1 MFKHAMIFI
10 LISLQAVAS
19 SDGIA
24 SSCVQL
30 KTSLSDQKIPWA
42 QQFNSDSQHSHSH
55 EDDSFHIKWSGAEHL
70 QLGDLG
76 FQKACERNSVQAES
90 FCLLNGIYRND
101 GRIAFSYGELLALGD
116 FYLKVDDAYFERS
129 RKHSIGKIFQCID
142 KEGRVHAEQ
151 ENNPEV
157 EYPDCTWVNVLYGG
171 DYLSVVMKNYDHFAW
186 DNVKAYVKHH
196 ERALFYAQAAGKA
209 YRSGR
214 TELALKVLNKALFI
228 NAFAD
233 HYLTDSFPAGHLRV
247 PRKDLKNWAKKN
259 TNRFLGS
266 FIGDGLGMLMHD
278 HEGKDLN
285 GNEVGLVVQNSLGV
299 KWRTGS
305 DTHLNTCATEED
317 AKIAMPLTAVELS
330 VNEILKAFL
339 YNELPES
346 SFEALWYV
354 PFPDNQGLL
363 KKWQSILN
371 TENSNKLL
379 EDMRSELPLPVKLI
393 LKKRYIRR
401 MIKNLPKILDQFENR
416 IAKELTENPQLQRR
430 IPGLFQQK
438 LNR

>member
-1 MFKHAMIFI
+1 MFKRVMIFFI
-10 LISLQAVAS
+10 LSLQAVAS

-24 SSCVQL
+24 SSCVQI
-30 KTSLSDQKIPWA
+30 KTSLNNQRIPWA
-42 QQFNSDSQHSHSH
+42 QQVHNKAQHKPTKNDFN
-55 EDDSFHIKWSGAEHL
+55 IMWSGAEHL

-76 FQKACERNSVQAES
+76 FQKACEKNSVQNES

-101 GRIAFSYGELLALGD
+101 RKIAFSYGELLALGD
-116 FYLKVDDAYFERS
+116 FYLKVDDAYFENS
-129 RKHSIGKIFQCID
+129 RKHSIGEIFQCID

-151 ENNPEV
+151 KSNPELK
-157 EYPDCTWVNVLYGG
+157 YPDCTWVNVLYGG

-196 ERALFYAQAAGKA
+196 ERALFYAQAAGRS

-214 TELALKVLNKALFI
+214 TELALKILNKALFI

-247 PRKDLKNWAKKN
+247 PRKDLKDWAKDN
-259 TNRFLGS
+259 TSRLLGS

-278 HEGKDLN
+278 YEGKDEY

-317 AKIAMPLTAVELS
+317 AKIAMPLSAVELS
-330 VNEILKAFL
+330 VNEVLKAFL
-339 YNELPES
+339 YDEVPES
-346 SFEALWYV
+346 AFEALWYV
-354 PFPDNQGLL
+354 PYPDNRGLL
-363 KKWQSILN
+363 KKWQDILDMQ
-371 TENSNKLL
+371 NSNRII
-379 EDMRSELPLPVKLI
+379 EDMRSSLPLPVRLI
-393 LKKRYIRR
+393 LKKKYIRR
-401 MIKNLPKILDQFENR
+401 MIQQLPKIMDRFEDR
-416 IAKELTENPQLQRR
+416 ITEELRQSPQLQRR
-430 IPGLFQQK
+430 IPGLFQQS
-438 LNR
+438 LTH

>member
-1 MFKHAMIFI
+1 MFKRVMMFFI
-10 LISLQAVAS
+10 LSLPAYAS

-30 KTSLSDQKIPWA
+30 KTSLNDQKIPWA
-42 QQFNSDSQHSHSH
+42 QHSHNAH
-55 EDDSFHIKWSGAEHL
+55 NHNLDKGNFEIMWSGAEHL

-76 FQKACERNSVQAES
+76 FQKACEKNSVQSES

-101 GRIAFSYGELLALGD
+101 QKIAFSYGELLALGD
-116 FYLKVDDAYFERS
+116 FYLKVDDAYFEKS
-129 RKHSIGKIFQCID
+129 RKHSIGEIFQCID
-142 KEGRVHAEQ
+142 KEGKVHAEQ
-151 ENNPEV
+151 KHNPEV
-157 EYPDCTWVNVLYGG
+157 KYPDCTWVNLLYGG

-196 ERALFYAQAAGKA
+196 ERALFYAQAAGKS

-214 TELALKVLNKALFI
+214 EELALKVLNKALFI

-233 HYLTDSFPAGHLRV
+233 HYLTDAFPAGHLRV

-259 TNRFLGS
+259 TSKLLGS

-278 HEGKDLN
+278 FEGKDEN
-285 GNEVGLVVQNSLGV
+285 GDEIGLVVQNSLGV

-305 DTHLNTCATEED
+305 DTQLNTCATEED

-339 YNELPES
+339 YGEMPES
-346 SFEALWYV
+346 SFEALWYI

-363 KKWQSILN
+363 KKWQSILESDRPN
-371 TENSNKLL
+371 HKL
-379 EDMRSELPLPVKLI
+379 EKMRSSLPLPVKLI
-393 LKKRYIRR
+393 LKKKYIRR
-401 MIKNLPKILDQFENR
+401 MIKQLPKILDRFENR
-416 IAKELTENPQLQRR
+416 ISKELKESPQLQRR
-430 IPGLFQQK
+430 IPGLFQQN
-438 LNR
+438 LIN